1 MDDTLQKALRKAT
14 QNARHLLE
22 DEFEEQ
28 LDGRFDIRPDGT
40 ISDEPGPHLDAEERL
55 LREKLVTAIG
65 HREAGGM
72 SAEEA
77 VAAFLREAAFTTL
90 NRFVALKMLEER
102 GVVKESISEG
112 QQSPGFKEFTM
123 LAPGL
128 SELSDGGYRLYLESL
143 FDEIGQEVK
152 VLFDRDVV
160 AGRLWPRR
168 PALEDLL
175 EILNKDAL
183 ADAWQETEA
192 IGWVYQYFNEDSERE
207 EMREE
212 SSTPRNSHE
221 MAVRNQF
228 FTPHYVVQFLTD
240 NTLGR
245 TWHEMREG
253 DTRIREE
260 CDYFAEREGEVFLDE
275 GEAPPESSSGSSN
288 ALSDAGENG
297 ESGVPAETSHEED
310 DEVPTYVPYRA
321 KKDPREL
328 KILDPACG
336 SGHFLLYA
344 FDLLCTIY
352 EEAWEDPEAP
362 AFEETGQPLSE
373 DYESLDDLHSALPGL
388 ILEKNLYGVDIDP
401 RATQIASFALWM
413 RAQEAYSESD
423 LDRDERPAITKTN
436 VVVAEPMPG
445 DEELREEFVESL
457 QPSALGQL
465 VDAVFEKMELADE
478 AGTLLRI
485 EEEIRD
491 AIQEAKEQWEQP
503 KQLELLPEETRQEFR
518 QAGLFDVS
526 NISDEEFWSSVEEQI
541 YRALEDYAEQGE
553 QQDGLRRQ
561 LFADDA
567 AAGFAF
573 VDLCRQRYDVVL
585 MNPPFGEP
593 AERTEN
599 YIDEQYP
606 DSKNDIL
613 QAFVERA
620 EEHLRPAGY
629 LGAITSRTSFFLSSA
644 QSWRERIVLRRY
656 RPHLLADFGHGVL
669 DAMVETAAYV
679 FRARNRT
686 EKRTQ
691 IQAILPDLKQ
701 TKTNSKDKFSV
712 PKYME
717 AREYADSDRHIA
729 ERELERLLA
738 AGIIRDVTGRYPQ
751 YKRVNSA
758 IRQLEDEDLTTTARP
773 PLTCFQ
779 LLETEDMGSELLEV
793 VGEDGEARRFHVDPA
808 TFADVPGAPFAYWV
822 SDHVRKLFKKLSSFN
837 SNGRI
842 AKQGIA
848 TARDFRFVRCWWE
861 TPPERRCTPEVHPN
875 DWNGPYCVRGYRW
888 FPFSKGGAY
897 SPFYSDLHLMVNYA
911 QDGAAIRAYVAQ
923 RYPYLDGNVDYVVKN
938 TDYNFRPGL
947 TWSRRSQKGLSMRPH
962 PKGSTFADKGPVAF
976 LGDESLLYSYLAIW
990 NGEAILG
997 LADLQM
1003 SFGSYEVGVINRTPV
1018 PSLKSKEIKRLYNY
1032 ARDAIKIKRK
1042 RRTDY
1047 ETTHVFDLPSAANKN
1062 VESVSKYVNELTED
1076 LSSGRKK
1083 LIDIQKRVN
1092 EETYKKYEI
1101 SELDQ
1106 RRIKESLW
1114 GDSTKS
1120 EENVQGEIDV
1130 DEIDVAFGL
1139 VSYALGCA
1147 FGRWDVRYLT
1157 GEQSVSEL
1165 PDPFDP
1171 LPICPP
1177 GMLTDDDGL
1186 PLNETPDEY
1195 PLQDVPEDGILVD
1208 DPGHDHDVLDRMRAP
1223 LALMF
1228 EDENAAER
1236 EACDLLGE
1244 SDLRSYFRK
1253 TTGFFKTHRKQ
1264 YSKSRR
1270 KAPIYWQLAPQSTDY
1285 SVWLYYPK
1293 LTQDTFYR
1301 VLDLVKE
1308 KIRHEERQLSDLR
1321 EEAGNTSSSTQRSE
1335 IADQDD
1341 FVSELR
1347 GFRKEVERVA
1357 PLWNPNMND
1366 GVVINHAP
1374 LWRLVQH
1381 NRSWQKECK
1390 KHWDRLIDGE
1400 YDWSNWAM
1408 HLWPERV
1415 VPKCAERRDLAI
1427 AHDLEAVFWEQDA
1440 EGDWTARDEP
1450 ARPVEE
1456 LVEERTSRTVKSA
1469 LEDLLNAPPPR

>member
-40 ISDEPGPHLDAEERL
+40 IPDEPGPHLDARERL

-72 SAEEA
+72 GAEEA
-77 VAAFLREAAFTTL
+77 VATFLREAAFTTL

-102 GVVKESISEG
+102 GVVKECISEG
-112 QQSPGFKEFTM
+112 QQSSGFKEFTM

-168 PALEDLL
+168 PALEELL

-192 IGWVYQYFNEDSERE
+192 IGWVYQYFNTDSERG
-207 EMREE
+207 EMRED
-212 SSTPRNSHE
+212 SRAPRNSHE

-245 TWHEMREG
+245 TWHEMQEG
-253 DTRIREE
+253 DTRIRKE
-260 CDYFAEREGEVFLDE
+260 CDYFAERADEVFLDE
-275 GEAPPESSSGSSN
+275 GEAPPESSSSSSN
-288 ALSDAGENG
+288 ALSDVEENG
-297 ESGVPAETSHEED
+297 ESGASVEASHEED
-310 DEVPTYVPYRA
+310 DEGPTHVPYRA

-344 FDLLCTIY
+344 FDLLWTIY
-352 EEAWEDPEAP
+352 EEAWEDPKVP
-362 AFEETGQPLSE
+362 AFEETGQTLSD

-413 RAQEAYSESD
+413 RAQEAYSEVD
-423 LDRDERPAITKTN
+423 LARDERPAITKTN

-457 QPSALGQL
+457 QPPALGQL

-491 AIQEAKEQWEQP
+491 AIQEAKKQWEQP
-503 KQLELLPEETRQEFR
+503 KQLELLPKETRQEFR

-541 YRALEDYAEQGE
+541 YRALEGYAEQGE

-573 VDLCRQRYDVVL
+573 VDLCRQHYDVVL

-593 AERTEN
+593 AESTES

-629 LGAITSRTSFFLSSA
+629 LGAITSRTSFFLSMS
-644 QSWRERIVLRRY
+644 QSWRERVVLHRY
-656 RPHLLADFGHGVL
+656 RPQVLADFGVGVL
-669 DAMVETAAYV
+669 DATVETAAYV
-679 FRARNRT
+679 FRALNENERSGQVRS
-686 EKRTQ
+686 
-691 IQAILPDLKQ
+691 LLSDLKQ
-701 TKTNSKDKFSV
+701 AKTSGKGKFSV
-712 PKYME
+712 PKYID
-717 AREYADSDRHIA
+717 ARSDDLKRHQA
-729 ERELERLLA
+729 ERELERLLGEGLIVDA
-738 AGIIRDVTGRYPQ
+738 SSHYAQ
-751 YKRVNSA
+751 YKRRTEA
-758 IRQLEDEDLTTTARP
+758 IRQFENENSYTAP
-773 PLTCFQ
+773 PTSMICLR
-779 LLETEDMGSELLEV
+779 LLEADKKDHALK
-793 VGEDGEARRFHVDPA
+793 EALRKTRDERRYRADPA
-808 TFADVPGAPFAYWV
+808 TFVDVPGAPFAYWV
-822 SDHVRKLFKKLSSFN
+822 SDRVRRLFKELPSFE
-837 SNGRI
+837 SNDREVRAGV
-842 AKQGIA
+842 Q
-848 TARDFRFVRCWWE
+848 TSDDFRFVRCWWE
-861 TPPERRCTPEVHPN
+861 VPASERCRPEVHPEK
-875 DWNGPYCVRGYRW
+875 WEGAYCVRSHGW
-888 FPFSKGGAY
+888 FPFVKGGSY
-897 SPFYSDLHLMVNYA
+897 KPFHANISHVLNWRH
-911 QDGAAIRAYVAQ
+911 DGRELKAWASQLY
-923 RYPYLDGNVDYVVKN
+923 GNSGWSRIIKSTNFY
-938 TDYNFRPGL
+938 FRPGFTWPRRTKRFCPKPVPRGAIFSNAGQCGFVGKNL
-947 TWSRRSQKGLSMRPH
+947 TSYIGLLGSKAFQFLITLHLGTSPQDQGGSNPQFETGMVRKSPVPKFEKKNKKLSNLFIKSYMSEASVESQKEKSLWFRSIVSIESSSVDETYNNLEKIYKRNFEKRNRIQKKIDRVGYDLYDISDRDREVIEETV
-962 PKGSTFADKGPVAF
+962 GIET
-976 LGDESLLYSYLAIW
+976 GDED
-990 NGEAILG
+990 EK
-997 LADLQM
+997 
-1003 SFGSYEVGVINRTPV
+1003 FG
-1018 PSLKSKEIKRLYNY
+1018 
-1032 ARDAIKIKRK
+1032 DAIAN
-1042 RRTDY
+1042 
-1047 ETTHVFDLPSAANKN
+1047 HDL
-1062 VESVSKYVNELTED
+1062 
-1076 LSSGRKK
+1076 
-1083 LIDIQKRVN
+1083 
-1092 EETYKKYEI
+1092 
-1101 SELDQ
+1101 
-1106 RRIKESLW
+1106 
-1114 GDSTKS
+1114 
-1120 EENVQGEIDV
+1120 
-1130 DEIDVAFGL
+1130 F
-1139 VSYALGCA
+1139 SYALGCA
-1147 FGRWDVRYLT
+1147 FGRWDIRYVTGERELPSVAGPFEPLPVCPSGMLT
-1157 GEQSVSEL
+1157 GEENL
-1165 PDPFDP
+1165 P
-1171 LPICPP
+1171 
-1177 GMLTDDDGL
+1177 MR
-1186 PLNETPDEY
+1186 EAPDKY
-1195 PLQDVPEDGILVD
+1195 PLSDVPADGILLD
-1208 DPGHDHDVLDRMRAP
+1208 DPGHDRDVLSRMRS
-1223 LALMF
+1223 ALGFMF
-1228 EDENAAER
+1228 EDEDTAER
-1236 EACDLLGE
+1236 EVCDLLGE
-1244 SDLRSYFRK
+1244 SDLRRYFRK
-1253 TTGFFKTHRKQ
+1253 TTGFFKAHRKE
-1264 YSKSRR
+1264 YSDGRR
-1270 KAPIYWQLAPQSTDY
+1270 KAPIYWQLATQSVDY

-1293 LTQDTFYR
+1293 LTHDTFYR

-1321 EEAGNTSSSTQRSE
+1321 QKSGSTSNSTQRTK

-1357 PLWNPNMND
+1357 PLWNPNMSD

-1381 NRSWQKECK
+1381 NRSWQKDCK
-1390 KHWDRLIDGE
+1390 KHWDRLVEGE
-1400 YDWSNWAM
+1400 YDWSHWAM

-1427 AHDLEAVFWEQDA
+1427 AHDLEDVFWEQDA

-1450 ARPVEE
+1450 TRPVEE

-1469 LEDLLNAPPPR
+1469 LEDLLDAPPPR